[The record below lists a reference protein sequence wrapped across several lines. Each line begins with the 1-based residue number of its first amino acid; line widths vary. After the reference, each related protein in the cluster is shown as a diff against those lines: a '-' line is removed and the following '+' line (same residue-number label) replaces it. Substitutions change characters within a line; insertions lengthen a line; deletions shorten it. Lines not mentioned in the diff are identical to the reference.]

1 MAEVGLVLAILPL
14 VISAAEHYQDVA
26 SSFLRYRRFASEV
39 LNLAFRLKTQ
49 RVIFVAAVQR
59 LLAAYVGSDEAGCMI
74 VDSEHPTW
82 SDPGLDQFL
91 VDRLG
96 SCREAFVESIRMIQS
111 RLVDLEEKCSKFE
124 EVVDDS
130 KQVLN
135 PKATS
140 LDN

>member
-14 VISAAEHYQDVA
+14 VISAAERYQDVA
-26 SSFLRYRRFASEV
+26 NSFLRYRRFASEV
-39 LNLAFRLKTQ
+39 SNLACRLKTQ

-59 LLAAYVGSDEAGCMI
+59 LLAGCVGSHEAGCML

-96 SCREAFVESIRMIQS
+96 SCREAFFESIRMIQS
-111 RLVDLEEKCSKFE
+111 RLVELEEKCSKFE

-130 KQVLN
+130 KQVL
-135 PKATS
+135 
-140 LDN
+140 